1 MVDVMIGVVIA
12 ENYLIVVTV
21 ETAHVK
27 ENAMI

>member
-1 MVDVMIGVVIA
+1 VDVMIGVVIA

-21 ETAHVK
+21 ETARVK